1 MCVMKSSSPEQ
12 KCLNESCSDN
22 DTAAV
27 SEEQAAFRTAVTQ
40 NNCRDRNCTESNADL
55 NSDEV
60 RKITVPGVAVASLL
74 FVLTFASI
82 WLMLP
87 EKTLMAYAP
96 SLSDE
101 TDGITVFDYPLSD
114 LFEWFLLWIAKLSI
128 SAWVTVLFIIYLLTG
143 KLSPVVV
150 MLLML
155 LCVVSV
161 SLSMVFLLD

>member
-1 MCVMKSSSPEQ
+1 
-12 KCLNESCSDN
+12 
-22 DTAAV
+22 
-27 SEEQAAFRTAVTQ
+27 
-40 NNCRDRNCTESNADL
+40 
-55 NSDEV
+55 
-60 RKITVPGVAVASLL
+60 
-74 FVLTFASI
+74 
-82 WLMLP
+82 MLP

-96 SLSDE
+96 SLPGE